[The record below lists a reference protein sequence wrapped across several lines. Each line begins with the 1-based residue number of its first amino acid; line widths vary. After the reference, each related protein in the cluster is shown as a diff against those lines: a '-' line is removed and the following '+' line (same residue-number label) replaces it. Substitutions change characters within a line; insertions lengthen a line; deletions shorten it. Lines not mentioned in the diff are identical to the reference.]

1 MWLGVGDEVLNKGDQ
16 RGVVLELN
24 DIHAKVQFENDEPP
38 GWFARG
44 DEDGPLELI

>member
-1 MWLGVGDEVLNKGDQ
+1 MTPNQIETEMLDPHG
-16 RGVVLELN
+16 RRVLEDN